1 MPIVCNE
8 LLGRELIK
16 IYQDTDSFNFS
27 IDSMLLADFV
37 TITARSKNICD
48 LCTGNAPIPLYLS
61 LRTKAN
67 IIGVEVQEH
76 SYNLAIDSVRVNSLE
91 NQITIIHDN
100 LIDVSEKIGKS
111 KFDIVTCNP
120 PFFKVGCH
128 QINPNDSKAI
138 ARHEIL
144 ATLEDI
150 IKEASRL
157 LNTRGR
163 FALVHRPER
172 LPEILELFK
181 KYHIE
186 PKRLKL
192 VYPKMGSECN
202 HILIEGIKD
211 GSKDGL
217 RIEGP
222 LYVYKDDNTWTEEV
236 LKIYNY
242 TKEWVLCF

>member
-1 MPIVCNE
+1 MPLVCNE

-27 IDSMLLADFV
+27 IDSILLANFV
-37 TITARSKNICD
+37 SITKRVNKICD
-48 LCTGNAPIPLYLS
+48 LCSGNAPIPLYLT
-61 LRTKAN
+61 LRTKAK
-67 IIGVEVQEH
+67 IVGVEVQH
-76 SYNLAIDSVRVNSLE
+76 YSYHLAEMSIKENHLEDQISMIEANLIGIS
-91 NQITIIHDN
+91 NQIGKN
-100 LIDVSEKIGKS
+100 QYDV
-111 KFDIVTCNP
+111 VTCNP
-120 PFFKVGCH
+120 PFFKVGNH
-128 QINPNDSKAI
+128 NINPEEKKAI

-150 IKEASRL
+150 IKEASIL
-157 LNTRGR
+157 LSTKGR

-181 KYHIE
+181 KYRIE
-186 PKRLKL
+186 PKRLLL

-211 GSKDGL
+211 GSCDGL
-217 RIEGP
+217 RILPP

-236 LKIYNY
+236 RKIYNY
-242 TKEWVLCF
+242 TKE